1 MELKLILTLVRR
13 WFWLLVVGGILG
25 GAAGYLISNYQDP
38 VYQSTTKVMLIG
50 VSQEQLADPSRRI
63 STDELIQTYAQLLL
77 TTPVLEKA
85 SQRLGYVVH
94 AQQIQ
99 VRQTPQTR
107 FFQVTVSGSDPQ
119 RVAESANTLVETLT
133 EYNDELQT
141 ERFEQ
146 STSSLQNQLND
157 ISARIEEIEQEIIQS
172 NETNIQT
179 QKTDIENQIALLQTE
194 IQNAQREILNI
205 NAQATIPEGGT
216 TPVLTVDQQAE
227 LESRQLRLEQM
238 QSQLVSYQNAYF
250 NLTVLRQAVP
260 ESPAESLA
268 MQQLQEELV
277 LYQGLYGELLTQ
289 YETTRIASLN
299 ETPNVVLVD
308 LAKVPTIA
316 IRPLPVR
323 DGLIATVI
331 GILLASVIAFFI
343 EYLDDTLKS
352 NEAVTRLLQLPVIG
366 NVAYV
371 RGLANE
377 KPLYAASQPRSAF
390 SESLRTLRTNLD
402 FAKVDKPL
410 RTLLVTSSNPSDG
423 KTTLAANLAAIMAQ
437 SGQKVV
443 LVDGDLR
450 KASVHK
456 FFGGTNSNG
465 LTNVLARQVSLDDAL
480 QSFPDKGISVLSSGP
495 LPPNPTELLRSEI
508 MGRTLQMLV
517 EKFDMVIVD
526 GPPCVVAD
534 ASVLASKVDGV
545 LMVVSYSKT
554 REGLALGA
562 VEQLRRAKAC
572 LVGVV
577 VNSVREGGRNDYYYN
592 SYYGYHSDPA
602 EEKRRGWLR
611 LSRRPKASV

>member
-13 WFWLLVVGGILG
+13 WFWLLILGGILG
-25 GAAGYLISNYQDP
+25 GAAGYFISNYQDP

-50 VSQEQLADPSRRI
+50 VSQDQLTDPTRRT
-63 STDELIQTYAQLLL
+63 STDELIQTYSQLLL

-85 SQRLGYVVH
+85 SQRLGYVVQ
-94 AQQIQ
+94 ARNIQ

-107 FFQVTVSGSDPQ
+107 FFQVTVSGSNPQ
-119 RVAESANTLVETLT
+119 RVAESANTLVEVLT
-133 EYNDELQT
+133 EYNNELQA

-146 STSSLQNQLND
+146 STSSLQTQLND
-157 ISARIEEIEQEIIQS
+157 VSIRIEEIEQEVIQA
-172 NETNIQT
+172 NENNLQT

-194 IQNAQREILNI
+194 IQNTQREILNI
-205 NAQATIPEGGT
+205 NAQAVIPEGGT

-227 LESRQLRLEQM
+227 LESRQSRLEQL
-238 QSQLVSYQNAYF
+238 QSQLTSYQNAYF

-268 MQQLQEELV
+268 MEQLQEELT
-277 LYQGLYGELLTQ
+277 LYQGLYSELLTQ
-289 YETTRIASLN
+289 YETTRIASLS
-299 ETPNVVLVD
+299 ETPNIVLVD
-308 LAKVPTIA
+308 LAKVSTTA
-316 IRPLPVR
+316 IRPLPMR
-323 DGLIATVI
+323 DAVVAAVI
-331 GILLASVIAFFI
+331 GLLLASVVAFFI

-352 NEAVTRLLQLPVIG
+352 NEAITRLLKLPVIG
-366 NVAYV
+366 NVAHV

-377 KPLYAASQPRSAF
+377 KPLYAAAQPRSAF

-410 RTLLVTSSNPSDG
+410 RTLLITSSNPSDG
-423 KTTLAANLAAIMAQ
+423 KTTLAANLAVIMAQ
-437 SGQKVV
+437 SGQKVA

-456 FFGGTNSNG
+456 FFGGVNSNG
-465 LTNVLARQVSLDDAL
+465 LTNVLVRQVSLEGAL
-480 QSFPDKGISVLSSGP
+480 QVFPDKGISVLSSGP
-495 LPPNPTELLRSEI
+495 LPPNPTELLSSEI
-508 MGRTLQMLV
+508 MGKTLQTLT
-517 EKFDMVIVD
+517 EKFDVVIVD

-562 VEQLRRAKAC
+562 VEQLRRAKAR

-577 VNSVREGGRNDYYYN
+577 VNSVREDGQSYYYS
-592 SYYGYHSDPA
+592 SYYGYHSDQPT
-602 EEKRRGWLR
+602 EKKRGWFR
-611 LSRRPKASV
+611 LSRRPKTST